1 MKYIY
6 INIAFAQFQRFVYGV
21 RPNHLYANHLFLH
34 FLADAWFNPDR
45 LNPKGKR
52 CVSVCV
58 YFLNISG
65 VCRSMYCKLMLFIV
79 ITLFFVYFL
88 KV

>member
-58 YFLNISG
+58 CIFLTL
-65 VCRSMYCKLMLFIV
+65 VVFVDLCIV
-79 ITLFFVYFL
+79 N
-88 KV
+88 